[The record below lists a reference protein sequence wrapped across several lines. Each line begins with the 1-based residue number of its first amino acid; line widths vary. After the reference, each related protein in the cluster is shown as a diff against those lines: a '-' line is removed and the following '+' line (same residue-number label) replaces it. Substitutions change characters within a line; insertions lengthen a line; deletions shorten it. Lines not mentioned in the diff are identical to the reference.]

1 MDLKITKTLV
11 IPSNEI
17 KWRFSRSSG
26 PGGQNVNKIES
37 RVEIIFNLE
46 DSKVLNDYQKEIL
59 KRNLKT
65 KLVNNSLRLAVQA
78 HRNQLLNR
86 PLALMKFSSMIKNA
100 LEKNISRKNIIVDPG
115 IGFSKDLNQ
124 NLEILRNLDVFK
136 NLNLPILIG
145 ASRKRFIGEV
155 LNENNPKERDIG
167 TLAISC
173 LCSQLNIDIVRVH
186 NVKLNYQ
193 ILKVAD
199 KIYRK

>member
-59 KRNLKT
+59 KRNLKN
-65 KLVNNSLRLAVQA
+65 KLVDNSLRLAVQE

-86 PLALMKFSSMIKNA
+86 QLALMKFSSMLKNA
-100 LEKNISRKNIIVDPG
+100 LNKPFKLRKSTQPTKASQKKRVEVKKKRGELKKSRQKEK
-115 IGFSKDLNQ
+115 
-124 NLEILRNLDVFK
+124 
-136 NLNLPILIG
+136 
-145 ASRKRFIGEV
+145 
-155 LNENNPKERDIG
+155 
-167 TLAISC
+167 T
-173 LCSQLNIDIVRVH
+173 
-186 NVKLNYQ
+186 YQ
-193 ILKVAD
+193 I
-199 KIYRK
+199 

>member
-59 KRNLKT
+59 KRNLKN
-65 KLVNNSLRLAVQA
+65 KLVNNSLRLAVQE

-86 PLALMKFSSMIKNA
+86 QLALMKFSSIIKNA
-100 LEKNISRKNIIVDPG
+100 LNKPFKLRKSTKPTKASQKKRVEVKKKRGELKKSRQKEK
-115 IGFSKDLNQ
+115 
-124 NLEILRNLDVFK
+124 
-136 NLNLPILIG
+136 
-145 ASRKRFIGEV
+145 
-155 LNENNPKERDIG
+155 
-167 TLAISC
+167 T
-173 LCSQLNIDIVRVH
+173 
-186 NVKLNYQ
+186 YQ
-193 ILKVAD
+193 I
-199 KIYRK
+199 

>member
-59 KRNLKT
+59 KINLKN
-65 KLVNNSLRLAVQA
+65 KLVNNSLRFSVQE

-86 PLALMKFSSMIKNA
+86 QLALMKLSLIIKNA
-100 LEKNISRKNIIVDPG
+100 LNKQFKLRKSTQPTKASQKKRVEVKKKRGELKKSRQKEK
-115 IGFSKDLNQ
+115 
-124 NLEILRNLDVFK
+124 
-136 NLNLPILIG
+136 
-145 ASRKRFIGEV
+145 
-155 LNENNPKERDIG
+155 
-167 TLAISC
+167 T
-173 LCSQLNIDIVRVH
+173 
-186 NVKLNYQ
+186 YQ
-193 ILKVAD
+193 I
-199 KIYRK
+199 

>member
-59 KRNLKT
+59 KRNLKN
-65 KLVNNSLRLAVQA
+65 KLVNNSLRLAVQE

-86 PLALMKFSSMIKNA
+86 QLALMKFSSILKNA
-100 LEKNISRKNIIVDPG
+100 LNKPSKLRKSTQPTKASQKKRVEVKKKRGELKKSRQKEK
-115 IGFSKDLNQ
+115 
-124 NLEILRNLDVFK
+124 
-136 NLNLPILIG
+136 
-145 ASRKRFIGEV
+145 
-155 LNENNPKERDIG
+155 
-167 TLAISC
+167 T
-173 LCSQLNIDIVRVH
+173 
-186 NVKLNYQ
+186 YQ
-193 ILKVAD
+193 I
-199 KIYRK
+199 

>member
-59 KRNLKT
+59 KRNLKN
-65 KLVNNSLRLAVQA
+65 KLVNNNSLRLAVQE

-86 PLALMKFSSMIKNA
+86 QLALMKFSSIIKNA
-100 LEKNISRKNIIVDPG
+100 LNKPFKLRKSTQPTKA
-115 IGFSKDLNQ
+115 SQKLS
-124 NLEILRNLDVFK
+124 
-136 NLNLPILIG
+136 LIH
-145 ASRKRFIGEV
+145 I
-155 LNENNPKERDIG
+155 
-167 TLAISC
+167 
-173 LCSQLNIDIVRVH
+173 
-186 NVKLNYQ
+186 
-193 ILKVAD
+193 
-199 KIYRK
+199 